1 MAKWIKAELHFGS
14 FCSYR
19 IPGTSPQHALASPV
33 PSPAALK
40 LALVDAAIRYSG
52 NIDAGRKVFQD
63 VKNSRIEI
71 NLPQWVTIMRHFIKR
86 LKPRGEQLVESTA
99 IREYCHLS
107 GALSIYIEVD
117 DKLID
122 TVSMLFTKLRR
133 LGTTDSL
140 LWCSSTDIAEP
151 DLTLSWIDLG
161 TSAIPTGAGNFER
174 RLVVTLNDID
184 EKATFDSLN
193 PYSSKGERRLFS
205 VAKMLPL
212 VAKERAEN
220 WVRYKRKA
228 FKFR

>member
-1 MAKWIKAELHFGS
+1 MARWIKAELHFGS

-19 IPGTSPQHALASPV
+19 IPNTSPQYALASPV

-52 NIDAGRKVFQD
+52 NIDTGREVFQG
-63 VKNSRIEI
+63 VKDSHIEI
-71 NLPQWVTIMRHFIKR
+71 NFPEWVTIMRHFIKR
-86 LKPRGEQLVESTA
+86 LKPRGEQLLESTA

-122 TVSMLFTKLRR
+122 TVSMLFAKLRR

-151 DLTLSWIDLG
+151 DLTLSWMDFG
-161 TSAIPTGAGNFER
+161 TPAIPLRASNFER

-193 PYSSKGERRLFS
+193 PYSSKGGRRFISLTK
-205 VAKMLPL
+205 VLPL
-212 VAKERAEN
+212 VAEERAEN